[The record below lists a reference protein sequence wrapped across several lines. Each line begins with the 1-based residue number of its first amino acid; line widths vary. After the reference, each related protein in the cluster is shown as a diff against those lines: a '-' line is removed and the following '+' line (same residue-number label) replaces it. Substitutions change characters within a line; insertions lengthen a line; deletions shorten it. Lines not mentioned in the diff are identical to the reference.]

1 MPLFFVGTKS
11 RDNNEAEMSSTPE
24 LKGVAQNV
32 NDSIRTNETSLT
44 HLEEQIDALTDA
56 LVSVNCKLNVL
67 STFVVCLI
75 LPESRVLL
83 DWGIFTVT

>member
-1 MPLFFVGTKS
+1 
-11 RDNNEAEMSSTPE
+11 MSSTPE

-56 LVSVNCKLNVL
+56 LVSVNCKFIIDALVSVN
-67 STFVVCLI
+67 C
-75 LPESRVLL
+75 
-83 DWGIFTVT
+83 

>member
-1 MPLFFVGTKS
+1 
-11 RDNNEAEMSSTPE
+11 MSSTPE

-56 LVSVNCKLNVL
+56 LVSVNCEFNVP
-67 STFVVCLI
+67 SAFVVCLI
-75 LPESRVLL
+75 LLESRVLL
-83 DWGIFTVT
+83 VWGILSVTRVQHHT